1 MIIIDFFKAIFTDI
15 MGFFSKPLNFGG
27 PLTAGKLIIWAII
40 IGFMIAAF
48 VCLYNK
54 VFLGKFVS
62 FLLKNKAD
70 TEETAKTLKDAGI
83 SNAFVKRALKSE
95 TLYSKLVC
103 TNETDKKDILNVR
116 FFIPS
121 EKRDRADRLYAHN
134 GISTT
139 ILIIS
144 LFLLVLLAAIA
155 YIALPELIQMTKNFS
170 NMIK

>member
-1 MIIIDFFKAIFTDI
+1 MIILDFFKAIFTDI
-15 MGFFSKPLNFGG
+15 MSFFSKPLDFGG

-40 IGFMIAAF
+40 IGFVIAAF
-48 VCLYNK
+48 VCLYNR

-70 TEETAKTLKDAGI
+70 SEENAKTLKDAGI
-83 SNAFVKRALKSE
+83 SNVFVKRALKSDS
-95 TLYSKLVC
+95 LYSKLVC
-103 TNETDKKDILNVR
+103 TADTDKTDIINVK
-116 FFIPS
+116 FYIPS

-139 ILIIS
+139 ILVIS
-144 LFLLVLLAAIA
+144 LFLLVLLAAIV
-155 YIALPELIQMTKNFS
+155 YIALPELIQMAKNFS